1 MLTIPVKFNRVIDV
15 TLLVGKMSSASF
27 QNTLVQG
34 DTGPRVL
41 FKLLDSDGQILN
53 VSGYSV
59 NFYLKRTG
67 ESQHVNV
74 GHEACSG
81 YDVENGEVI
90 YDFVSGDLNTPGTYF
105 GDVQIDDLNGRRE
118 TGFEVVRFLVR
129 ESNK

>member
-15 TLLVGKMSSASF
+15 TLLVGKMSSASY
-27 QNTLVQG
+27 QHTLVQG

-41 FKLLDSDGQILN
+41 FRLLDSNGETLN
-53 VSGYSV
+53 VSGYEV

-67 ESQHVNV
+67 EEGHVNA

-81 YDVENGEVI
+81 YDVENGEVV

-105 GDVQIDDLNGRRE
+105 GDVQIDMLNGRKE
-118 TGFEVVRFLVR
+118 TGYEVVRFLVR
-129 ESNK
+129 GSNQ